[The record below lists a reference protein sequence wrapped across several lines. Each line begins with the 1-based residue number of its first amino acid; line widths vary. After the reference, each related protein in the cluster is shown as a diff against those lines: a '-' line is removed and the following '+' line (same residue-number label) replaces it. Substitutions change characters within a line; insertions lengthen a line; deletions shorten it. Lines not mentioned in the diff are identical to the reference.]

1 MSAKRGGL
9 GTNLDSLIPTSLT
22 VGDTEVAQQNEVPIS
37 SISPNPRQ
45 PRTVFDEDALNELIA
60 SIKEIGILQPPVVR
74 KVSEGRY
81 ELIMGER
88 RLRAAKAAGLTTI
101 PVIIRQTPDNELLRE
116 ALIENIHRSQ
126 LNPLEEAAAYA
137 GLLTDFGCTHDEL
150 ATKLGRSRPL
160 ISNMLRLLNLPPT
173 VQRKVAAGVIS
184 AGHARALLGLS
195 DEKEIEKLANRIV
208 AEGLS
213 VRATEEIVAI
223 AGPAKK
229 SSKKKAKVGI
239 SGATK
244 SRLKQH
250 QREGW
255 ETYKQLTL
263 DTGQQAYVIEQGVFE
278 WLEETF
284 GLTPF
289 LSKQSMPQGGF
300 TETVDASE
308 IDLPT
313 IWAKVEELSKVQR

>member
-1 MSAKRGGL
+1 MTVKRGGL

-184 AGHARALLGLS
+184 GGHARALLGLS

-229 SSKKKAKVGI
+229 SGKKKAKVGI
-239 SGATK
+239 SGTALA
-244 SRLKQH
+244 SAELLSD
-250 QREGW
+250 
-255 ETYKQLTL
+255 YL
-263 DTGQQAYVIEQGVFE
+263 DTRVSIEQGKGKGKITIEFAGNE
-278 WLEETF
+278 DL
-284 GLTPF
+284 
-289 LSKQSMPQGGF
+289 QRI
-300 TETVDASE
+300 VDLIE
-308 IDLPT
+308 G
-313 IWAKVEELSKVQR
+313 

>member
-1 MSAKRGGL
+1 MSVKRGGL

-22 VGDTEVAQQNEVPIS
+22 VGQTEVAQQNEVPIS

-45 PRTVFDEDALNELIA
+45 PRTVFDEDELNELIA

-88 RLRAAKAAGLTTI
+88 RLRAAKAAGLTSI

-137 GLLTDFGCTHDEL
+137 GLLDDFGCTHDEL
-150 ATKLGRSRPL
+150 ALKLGRSRPL
-160 ISNMLRLLNLPPT
+160 ISNMLRLLNLPAT

-195 DEKEIEKLANRIV
+195 DEKEIERLANRIV

-213 VRATEEIVAI
+213 VRATEEIVAT
-223 AGPAKK
+223 AQPAKK
-229 SSKKKAKVGI
+229 SPQVKTKVGI
-239 SGATK
+239 SGTALA
-244 SRLKQH
+244 SAELLSD
-250 QREGW
+250 
-255 ETYKQLTL
+255 YL
-263 DTGQQAYVIEQGVFE
+263 DTRVRIEQGKGKGKITIEFSGSQD
-278 WLEETF
+278 L
-284 GLTPF
+284 
-289 LSKQSMPQGGF
+289 QRI
-300 TETVDASE
+300 VDLIE
-308 IDLPT
+308 G
-313 IWAKVEELSKVQR
+313 

>member
-1 MSAKRGGL
+1 MTVKRGGL

-229 SSKKKAKVGI
+229 SGKKKAKVGI
-239 SGATK
+239 SGTALA
-244 SRLKQH
+244 SAELLSD
-250 QREGW
+250 
-255 ETYKQLTL
+255 YL
-263 DTGQQAYVIEQGVFE
+263 DTRVSIEQGKGKGKITIEFAGNE
-278 WLEETF
+278 DL
-284 GLTPF
+284 
-289 LSKQSMPQGGF
+289 QRI
-300 TETVDASE
+300 VDLIE
-308 IDLPT
+308 G
-313 IWAKVEELSKVQR
+313 